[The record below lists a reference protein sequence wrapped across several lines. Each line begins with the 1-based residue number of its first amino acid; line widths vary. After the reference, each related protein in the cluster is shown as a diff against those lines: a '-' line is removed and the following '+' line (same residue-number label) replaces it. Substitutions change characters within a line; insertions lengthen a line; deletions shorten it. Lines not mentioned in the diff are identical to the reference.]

1 MGELFYRICYSGSDL
16 FFLFS
21 PVFCPP
27 GCSKLQH
34 KRSLPR
40 TEDNIMKKQTFYVNL
55 SDNAFFPS
63 GEIVA
68 DDQAI
73 TYKTY
78 DLTVPAEYLSIE
90 MKYTDIGY
98 IYHEKKR
105 FFPAV
110 IVHMTDGK
118 NYKFIFSFARKK
130 FYELMKS
137 KGVTVNV

>member
-1 MGELFYRICYSGSDL
+1 
-16 FFLFS
+16 
-21 PVFCPP
+21 
-27 GCSKLQH
+27 
-34 KRSLPR
+34 
-40 TEDNIMKKQTFYVNL
+40 MKKQTFYVNL

-105 FFPAV
+105 FSPAV
-110 IVHMTDGK
+110 IVHMTDGN

>member
-1 MGELFYRICYSGSDL
+1 MESFYISGANL
-16 FFLFS
+16 FFSFN
-21 PVFCPP
+21 PVFRSP

-34 KRSLPR
+34 MRPLPR

-105 FFPAV
+105 FSPAV
-110 IVHMTDGK
+110 IVHMTDGN

>member
-1 MGELFYRICYSGSDL
+1 
-16 FFLFS
+16 
-21 PVFCPP
+21 
-27 GCSKLQH
+27 
-34 KRSLPR
+34 
-40 TEDNIMKKQTFYVNL
+40 MKKQTFYVNL

-63 GEIVA
+63 GEVVA

-73 TYKTY
+73 TYRTY
-78 DLTVPAEYLSIE
+78 NLTVPAEYLNIE
-90 MKYTDIGY
+90 MKYSDIGY

>member
-1 MGELFYRICYSGSDL
+1 MESFYISGANL
-16 FFLFS
+16 FFSFN
-21 PVFCPP
+21 PVFRPP

-34 KRSLPR
+34 MRPLPR

-73 TYKTY
+73 TYRTY
-78 DLTVPAEYLSIE
+78 NLTVPAEYLNIE
-90 MKYTDIGY
+90 MKYSDIGY